1 MTRKEELENI
11 FKDADENRRVI
22 ASKLIDE
29 AVYQE
34 SELQKIHEILD
45 NTGFVRV
52 HPKNP
57 NIQQHMPAA
66 KAYKELSQTY
76 NNTIKTLN
84 MICGRNESEPE
95 DDEFMEFLNNYK
107 KEKNKNKENKNA
119 DAD

>member
-11 FKDADENRRVI
+11 FKDADENHRAIV
-22 ASKLIDE
+22 SKLIDE

-34 SELQKIHEILD
+34 SELQKMHEILD
-45 NTGFVRV
+45 KTGFVRV

-57 NIQQHMPAA
+57 NIQQFMPAA

-84 MICGRNESEPE
+84 MIYGRNESEPE
-95 DDEFMEFLNNYK
+95 DDEFSEFIDNYK
-107 KEKNKNKENKNA
+107 KEKTKNA